1 MTLNRRTLLK
11 GLGGGLAASQLS
23 FLPHIAQA
31 STTNTYQALVCIF
44 LYGGNDGNNTII
56 PIDPTNY
63 ALYQQWRGSLALKGS
78 TAPIPLGSTN
88 FGIHPSM
95 PNCAQLFDNGDLGL
109 VLNVGTLI
117 DQRLTVPLYQANPV
131 AADVP
136 DNLFSHEDQ
145 RNEWKS
151 AVYKGSTSTGWGGRI
166 ADTLPLSG
174 GGNVAPLMSFAGP
187 DLWTLASTNAPL
199 CLPATGSFVLNPY
212 LGKPYASLVASAVSA
227 ASNATQTPYGNDAI
241 SAVQTITAAGVGA
254 STLLNP
260 VLTGKNATIDGYFK
274 TVTGSTIGQQLWSVA
289 KIIADQSTLGAQ
301 TQVFYVDL
309 GNFDTHTN
317 QLAIQETL
325 LKELDQA
332 VFAFYSATA
341 ALGLAQNVTT
351 FTLSDFARTYVPNT
365 TGGTDHAWGN
375 HMLVVGG
382 SVKPQSVVGSLPPLN
397 AFSKGS
403 PVGPLDI
410 ETEGRWLP
418 QISVD
423 QYAATLA
430 SWLGV
435 SSANL
440 QKIFPTL
447 ANFSPQNLGFL
458 NPAP

>member
-1 MTLNRRTLLK
+1 MTLDRRTFLQC
-11 GLGGGLAASQLS
+11 LGGGLAASQLS
-23 FLPHIAQA
+23 FLPRIAQA

-63 ALYQQWRGSLALKGS
+63 ALYRQWRAGLALSGS
-78 TAPIPLGSTN
+78 TAPIPLGSTS
-88 FGIHPSM
+88 FGIHPAM
-95 PNCAQLFDNGDLGL
+95 PNCATLFDDGQLGI
-109 VLNVGTLI
+109 VFNVGTLI
-117 DQRLTVPLYQANPV
+117 DQSLTVPLYQANPV
-131 AADVP
+131 GAVVP

-151 AVYKGSTSTGWGGRI
+151 ALYKGSTSTGWGGRI

-187 DLWTLASTNAPL
+187 DLWTLAATNAPL
-199 CLPATGSFVLNPY
+199 CLPASGSFLLNPY
-212 LGKPYASLVASAVSA
+212 LGKSYAGLVAAAVA
-227 ASNATQTPYGNDAI
+227 AAGSGAQTPYGNDAI
-241 SAVQTITAAGVGA
+241 SAVQTVTTAGAGA
-254 STLLNP
+254 SGSLDP
-260 VLTGKNATIDGYFK
+260 VLTGKNTTIDGFFK
-274 TVTGSTIGQQLWSVA
+274 TAKASTIGQQLWNVA
-289 KIIADQSTLGAQ
+289 KIIADQSSLAAQ

-365 TGGTDHAWGN
+365 TGGSDHAWGN
-375 HMLVVGG
+375 HMLVIGG
-382 SVKPQSVVGSLPPLN
+382 SVKPQSIVGSLPPLN
-397 AFSKGS
+397 AFSKGN

-410 ETEGRWLP
+410 ATQGRWLP
-418 QISVD
+418 QLSVD

-435 SSANL
+435 SNANL
-440 QKIFPTL
+440 QTIFPTL
-447 ANFSPQNLGFL
+447 ANFSPQNLGFM